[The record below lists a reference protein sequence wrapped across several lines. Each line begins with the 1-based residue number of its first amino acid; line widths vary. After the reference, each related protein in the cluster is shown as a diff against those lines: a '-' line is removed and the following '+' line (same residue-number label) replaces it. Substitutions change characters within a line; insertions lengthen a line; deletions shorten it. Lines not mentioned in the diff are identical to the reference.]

1 MLKEFVNLLFEIT
14 LKNDFIIR
22 VNLSAMCKI
31 KKKQKPYTLYAKAE
45 LRQLIKITH

>member
-31 KKKQKPYTLYAKAE
+31 KKNKS
-45 LRQLIKITH
+45 LIRHMQRLN